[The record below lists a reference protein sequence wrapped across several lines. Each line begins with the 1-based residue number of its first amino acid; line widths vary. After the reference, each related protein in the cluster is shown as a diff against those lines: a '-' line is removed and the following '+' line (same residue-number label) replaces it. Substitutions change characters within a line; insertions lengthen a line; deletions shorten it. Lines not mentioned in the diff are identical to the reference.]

1 MCCKKSNKAQRTS
14 PLELDGGNVFNVKKM
29 DSLAFKYFCLAIDS
43 IDEKVFPTDLLVKLP
58 RLELLSYVTNE
69 RSELLN
75 VYLNDALISMMRESV
90 IYLNEDSKKE
100 HAIVSLIEE
109 IRWNNDAE
117 FVAIKFTSQILPFV
131 LEFKNRL
138 IDYKA
143 S

>member
-1 MCCKKSNKAQRTS
+1 MCCKKSNKTQQTS